1 MARKIVMRSFRQS
14 PSTNR
19 STHPRK
25 LRRRS
30 ANGTTS
36 TTTNSKRASATTSI
50 SELYAKPILT
60 TGMSCARKAATSKMR
75 DAQDGGM
82 ERGTAHDQVEISS
95 NNELIVRLQH
105 AMGNV
110 RGGLLQNGL
119 NYKWFKIR
127 TTNNIDRF

>member
-1 MARKIVMRSFRQS
+1 MAEWK
-14 PSTNR
+14 
-19 STHPRK
+19 
-25 LRRRS
+25 
-30 ANGTTS
+30 G
-36 TTTNSKRASATTSI
+36 
-50 SELYAKPILT
+50 
-60 TGMSCARKAATSKMR
+60 AR
-75 DAQDGGM
+75 
-82 ERGTAHDQVEISS
+82 HDQVEISS